1 MIPYCMGT
9 IGFLA
14 KNNVVTSYKIRYLY
28 MRSNLNRT
36 SRHVL
41 IVYATNREGR
51 EMGLNTVMPLLLR
64 KVNKLIWKIIKME
77 AKSSDMPNRSLFS
90 SWMHTS
96 NLKKETGGWDLDRGL
111 QRQYTGC
118 MHTHTLNKWGNS
130 VSAAKV
136 QYF

>member
-64 KVNKLIWKIIKME
+64 KVNKLI
-77 AKSSDMPNRSLFS
+77 
-90 SWMHTS
+90 
-96 NLKKETGGWDLDRGL
+96 
-111 QRQYTGC
+111 
-118 MHTHTLNKWGNS
+118 
-130 VSAAKV
+130 
-136 QYF
+136 